1 MLTGEHKYPIN
12 FTKLRKRL
20 VLSLHYNGSNS
31 FLFLNALKIHQFRG
45 KYSEIKVYTQCL
57 RNISKDFT
65 INNMKKKQIKWK
77 CKFFFLS
84 ILIILILGWIQTVI
98 KC

>member
-1 MLTGEHKYPIN
+1 MLTEEHKYPIN

-45 KYSEIKVYTQCL
+45 KYSEIKVYTQYL

-65 INNMKKKQIKWK
+65 INTMKKKQD
-77 CKFFFLS
+77 
-84 ILIILILGWIQTVI
+84 
-98 KC
+98 

>member
-45 KYSEIKVYTQCL
+45 KYSEIKVYTQYL

-65 INNMKKKQIKWK
+65 INTMKKKQD
-77 CKFFFLS
+77 
-84 ILIILILGWIQTVI
+84 
-98 KC
+98 

>member
-45 KYSEIKVYTQCL
+45 KYSEIKVYTQFL

-65 INNMKKKQIKWK
+65 INSMKKKQD
-77 CKFFFLS
+77 
-84 ILIILILGWIQTVI
+84 
-98 KC
+98 

>member
-1 MLTGEHKYPIN
+1 MLTEEHKYPIN

-45 KYSEIKVYTQCL
+45 KYSEIKVYTQYL

-65 INNMKKKQIKWK
+65 INTMKKKQE
-77 CKFFFLS
+77 
-84 ILIILILGWIQTVI
+84 
-98 KC
+98 

>member
-1 MLTGEHKYPIN
+1 MLTEEHKYPIN

-31 FLFLNALKIHQFRG
+31 FLFLNALKIHQFRR
-45 KYSEIKVYTQCL
+45 KYSEIKVYTQYL

-65 INNMKKKQIKWK
+65 INTMKKKQD
-77 CKFFFLS
+77 
-84 ILIILILGWIQTVI
+84 
-98 KC
+98 